1 VTWLLGNLTIV
12 RPVRALVQ
20 ATQRVAA
27 GDLHART
34 GVPYQL
40 GELGQ
45 LARAFDTMAENLAL
59 REAAATQATE
69 ALQQQRDEIQELSQQ
84 LWHAATLATVGELVA
99 SIAHELNNP
108 LATVSLRVEAL
119 LAQAAASPQQR
130 ALAIIDQEVERLG
143 TLVANL
149 LQFSRRGQPQ
159 ISSVDVCAE
168 LEQTLALMQS
178 HLRNHRI
185 MVVRQFAATVSP
197 LQADRQQLRQVFL
210 NLLTNASDAMPD
222 GGTLTVRAAAG
233 CLECAAPAVVIE
245 VSDTGVG
252 ITPDALPKVLE
263 PFFTT
268 KPEGKGTGLGCPFV
282 DALSTSI
289 TARSPSTAQWATGR
303 PCGWCCR

>member
-1 VTWLLGNLTIV
+1 
-12 RPVRALVQ
+12 
-20 ATQRVAA
+20 VAA
-27 GDLHART
+27 GDLHAWT

-45 LARAFDTMAENLAL
+45 LARAFDAMAESLAL

-69 ALQQQRDEIQELSQQ
+69 ALRHQRDEIQELSQQ

-119 LAQAAASPQQR
+119 LAQAAAASPQQR
-130 ALAIIDQEVERLG
+130 ALAIIDQEVERLS

-185 MVVRQFAATVSP
+185 TVVRQFAATVSP

-210 NLLTNASDAMPD
+210 NVLTNASDAMPD

-233 CLECAAPAVVIE
+233 RLECAAPAVVIE

-268 KPEGKGTGLGCPFV
+268 KPEGKGTGLGLPICRRIV
-282 DALSTSI
+282 HEHHGTLTLDSTVGHGTTVRLVLPVTRGNNSAQAR
-289 TARSPSTAQWATGR
+289 TARS
-303 PCGWCCR
+303 